1 MKIVLFFIVFLTA
14 SLIGSDS
21 FDDLLKSVKKESAFD
36 LEKNAQREKAFY
48 DANVKAK
55 ELLKKTQLEVK
66 IAIEKS
72 EFLSKSIDE
81 NEKSITT
88 MEGEL
93 QRNIGDLG
101 EVFGVIRQIS
111 GELDASFEHSIISL
125 HYPKRREF
133 LQKLA
138 GSKELANIDELESL
152 WYSMLQEMSE
162 SSKISKFTTS
172 VIQKDGSYRNQDV
185 IRIGSY
191 GAVSEN
197 DFLIYSPTDNV
208 LMQTQK
214 QPSRRYLDSA
224 GNFETSTDGM
234 VKIMVDPTRG
244 QLLSM
249 LTQKPDW
256 IERIN
261 QGGLIGYIIL
271 TLGIVGLS
279 LAIAR
284 YVYLS
289 ILMRKIK
296 KQSLNL
302 SEPND
307 NNALGRI
314 ALVYHKILDKSQE
327 QKEILLEEAILK
339 EIPQFERYNP
349 LIKLLAAV
357 SPLLGLL
364 GTVTGMIITFQSIT
378 LFGTSDPK
386 LMAGGISTALIT
398 TVLGLSVAI
407 PLLFAYTFIVAKSKR
422 IIDLIEHQ
430 SIGLI
435 AKEY

>member
-1 MKIVLFFIVFLTA
+1 MKIILFFIVFLTA

-21 FDDLLKSVKKESAFD
+21 FDDLLKSIKKESAFD
-36 LEKNAQREKAFY
+36 LEKNAQREKTFY
-48 DANVKAK
+48 DANIKAK
-55 ELLKKTQLEVK
+55 ELLKKTQLKVK
-66 IAIEKS
+66 MAIEKS

-138 GSKELANIDELESL
+138 RSKELANIDELESL

-172 VIQKDGSYRNQDV
+172 VIQKDGRYRDQEV
-185 IRIGSY
+185 VRIGSY

-197 DFLIYSPTDNV
+197 SFLIYSSTDNM
-208 LMQTQK
+208 LMQTPK
-214 QPSRRYLDSA
+214 QPPTRYLDSA
-224 GNFETSTDGM
+224 ANFNASDDGM
-234 VKIMVDPTRG
+234 VKIMIDPTRG

-256 IERIN
+256 LERIN
-261 QGGLIGYIIL
+261 QGGIIGYIIL
-271 TLGIVGLS
+271 VLGFIGIS

-284 YVYLS
+284 YIYLS
-289 ILMRKIK
+289 ILMQKIK
-296 KQSLNL
+296 NQSDNL
-302 SEPND
+302 CVPNK

-314 ALVYHKILDKSQE
+314 ALVYHNILDKSQE

-398 TVLGLSVAI
+398 TVLGLSMAI

-435 AKEY
+435 AKEL

>member
-1 MKIVLFFIVFLTA
+1 MKIILIFLL
-14 SLIGSDS
+14 SLSVTLVGSDS
-21 FDDLLKSVKKESAFD
+21 FDDLLKSVKKESAQD
-36 LEKNAQREKAFY
+36 LKKNKQREKAFY
-48 DANVKAK
+48 DANTNAK
-55 ELLKKTQLEVK
+55 ELLKKANLEVK
-66 IAIEKS
+66 SAIEKS
-72 EFLSKSIDE
+72 ETLSRKIDS
-81 NEKSITT
+81 NEKSITIR
-88 MEGEL
+88 EEEL
-93 QRNIGDLG
+93 QRNVGDLG
-101 EVFGVIRQIS
+101 ELFGVIRQIS

-125 HYPKRREF
+125 HYPKRREL

-138 GSKELANIDELESL
+138 ESKELANIGELEAL
-152 WYSMLQEMSE
+152 WYSMMQEMSE
-162 SSKISKFTTS
+162 SSKISKFKTD
-172 VIQKDGSYRNQDV
+172 VIQKDGTYQNQEV
-185 IRIGSY
+185 VRIGAY
-191 GAVSEN
+191 GAVSN
-197 DFLIYSPTDNV
+197 NAFLIYSATDNL
-208 LMQTQK
+208 LMQAQK
-214 QPSRRYLDSA
+214 QPPKRYLYSA
-224 GNFETSTDGM
+224 GNFENSRDDM
-234 VKIMVDPTRG
+234 VKIMIDPTRG

-256 IERIN
+256 QERIH
-261 QGGLIGYIIL
+261 QGGIIGYIIL
-271 TLGIVGLS
+271 ALGFIGLS

-284 YVYLS
+284 YVYLTV
-289 ILMRKIK
+289 LMQKIK
-296 KQSLNL
+296 KQSSSL
-302 SEPND
+302 SKPNK

-314 ALVYHKILDKSQE
+314 ASVYYQIVDKPQE

-435 AKEY
+435 AREL